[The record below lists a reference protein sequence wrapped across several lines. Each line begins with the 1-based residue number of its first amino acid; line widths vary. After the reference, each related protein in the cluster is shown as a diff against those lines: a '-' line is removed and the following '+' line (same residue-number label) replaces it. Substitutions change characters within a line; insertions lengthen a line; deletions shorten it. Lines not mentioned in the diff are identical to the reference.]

1 MPSVMRQIIRDVL
14 PRSLLSLYEA
24 WDAARVKGQMPTR
37 AALAEFDLEHWRDD
51 LLIIQP
57 TADGG
62 WRYGHYGQTFIHR
75 FGLDLTGQTVATSLE
90 DDQRAKVEFDYEH
103 ASAEKKAVWRVYRAD
118 MDGKAVTWQRLILP
132 VSDDGETVIR
142 LLVGIAEIHK

>member
-1 MPSVMRQIIRDVL
+1 MRQIIRDSL
-14 PRSLLSLYEA
+14 HRSLLNLYEA
-24 WDAARVKGQMPTR
+24 WDAARGDGPMPTR
-37 AALAEFDLEHWRDD
+37 AALAEFDLEQWRNN

-62 WRYGHYGQTFIHR
+62 WRYGHYGQTFIER

-103 ASAEKKAVWRVYRAD
+103 ASSERKAVWRVYKAD
-118 MDGKAVTWQRLILP
+118 VDGKPVTWQRLILP